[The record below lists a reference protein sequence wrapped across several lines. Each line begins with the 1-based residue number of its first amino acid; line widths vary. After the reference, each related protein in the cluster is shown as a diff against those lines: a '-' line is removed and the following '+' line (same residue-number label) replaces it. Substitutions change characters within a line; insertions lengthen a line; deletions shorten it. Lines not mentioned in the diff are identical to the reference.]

1 MKKSKSLDFKIIFGR
16 LFAFMKPYRKGLI
29 VSIIFIILASMF
41 NSFAPFILGKATDAM
56 IHLVVDGAPS
66 NVGIRNFITILI
78 ILSICYILYAL
89 FKYLSTHIMVRVSQK
104 TIFDIRSRV
113 DEKLK
118 KLPLN
123 YFDTN
128 TYGDILS
135 RITNDVDTIS
145 NSLQQSLDQIVT
157 AVTSLIF
164 ILIMMLAISPI
175 LTLIGVITVPL
186 ALIISMKIAQTAQ
199 RFFKEQQDT
208 LGDLNGYVEEM
219 YTGHNVISAFGKEE
233 DVIDDFEVTNHD
245 LYQSG
250 WKSQFLSS
258 TLMPITQAMTNLG
271 YVAVAVVSAILVISG
286 RMTIGMI
293 QSFIQ
298 YLRQFSQP
306 INQTVQISNVLQSTA
321 AAAARIFEFLDEKDE
336 ISEKEPALY
345 PEVIDGTV
353 DFEYV
358 KFGYLPYQTLMND
371 VSLHVNAGSK
381 VAIVGPTGAGKTT
394 LINLLLRFYDINDGS
409 IRMNG
414 VDVRDMKRAK
424 LREIFG
430 MVLQDTWLFTG
441 TIRDN
446 IRYGRLNATDEE
458 VEAAAKA
465 AHADEFIKML
475 PGGYDMVLQEG
486 ATNIAQGE
494 RQLLTIARAILSDA
508 PIMILDEATS
518 SIDTRTEVLI
528 QDAMANLMKGRTSF
542 VIAHRLST
550 IRDADMIIY
559 MQNGDIKETGTHDG
573 LLAKGGLY
581 ANLYNSQFAEN
592 NG

>member
-186 ALIISMKIAQTAQ
+186 ALIISMKIAQAAQ

-353 DFEYV
+353 DFEHV

-414 VDVRDMKRAK
+414 VDVRDMKRTK

>member
-66 NVGIRNFITILI
+66 AVGIRNFITILI

-345 PEVIDGTV
+345 PKVIDGTV

>member
-29 VSIIFIILASMF
+29 VSILFIILASMF

-89 FKYLSTHIMVRVSQK
+89 FKYFSTHIMVRVSQK

-336 ISEKEPALY
+336 INEKEPALY

-353 DFEYV
+353 DFEHV

-414 VDVRDMKRAK
+414 VDVRDMKRTK

>member
-66 NVGIRNFITILI
+66 AVGIRNFITILI

-353 DFEYV
+353 DFEHV

>member
-1 MKKSKSLDFKIIFGR
+1 MKKSKSLDFKVIFGR

-66 NVGIRNFITILI
+66 NEGIRNFITILI
-78 ILSICYILYAL
+78 VLAICYVLYAI

-186 ALIISMKIAQTAQ
+186 ALIISMKIAQKAQ

-233 DVIDDFEVTNHD
+233 DVIGDFEVTNHD

-321 AAAARIFEFLDEKDE
+321 AASARIFEFLDEKDE
-336 ISEKEPALY
+336 ISEKEPAIY
-345 PEVIDGTV
+345 PEVVDGTV
-353 DFEYV
+353 DFEHV

-371 VSLHVNAGSK
+371 VSLHVNPGSK
-381 VAIVGPTGAGKTT
+381 IAIVGPTGAGKTT
-394 LINLLLRFYDINDGS
+394 LINLLLRFYDVNDGS
-409 IRMNG
+409 IKMNG
-414 VDVRDMKRAK
+414 VDIRDMKRFK

-441 TIRDN
+441 SIREN
-446 IRYGRLNATDEE
+446 IRYGRLGATDEE
-458 VEAAAKA
+458 VELAAKA
-465 AHADEFIKML
+465 AHADEFIRML

-494 RQLLTIARAILSDA
+494 RQLITIARAILSDA

-581 ANLYNSQFAEN
+581 AKLYNSQFAEN

>member
-66 NVGIRNFITILI
+66 AVGIRNFITILI

-345 PEVIDGTV
+345 PKVIDGTV

-458 VEAAAKA
+458 VEAATKA

>member
-56 IHLVVDGAPS
+56 IHLVVDGVPS
-66 NVGIRNFITILI
+66 SVGIRNFITILI

-353 DFEYV
+353 DFEHV

>member
-1 MKKSKSLDFKIIFGR
+1 
-16 LFAFMKPYRKGLI
+16 MKPYRKGLI
-29 VSIIFIILASMF
+29 VSILFIILASMF

-89 FKYLSTHIMVRVSQK
+89 FKYFSTHILVRVSQK

-286 RMTIGMI
+286 RMTIDMI

-336 ISEKEPALY
+336 INEKEPALY

-353 DFEYV
+353 DFEHV

-414 VDVRDMKRAK
+414 VDVRDMKRTK

>member
-353 DFEYV
+353 DFEHV